1 MAKTIG
7 FWYRKKYNLPP
18 NDPRYL
24 DLTAEEIQAEYWA
37 HQYAENGVH
46 DEVED
51 EDFDL
56 EAELAR
62 NEAEA
67 EAAANAGGDE
77 QWETVNLEQ

>member
-1 MAKTIG
+1 MAKSVG
-7 FWYRKKYNLPP
+7 FWYRKRYNLPP

-24 DLTAEEIQAEYWA
+24 DLTAEEVLAEYWA
-37 HQYAENGVH
+37 HQYAENGVQ

-56 EAELAR
+56 EAELAKI
-62 NEAEA
+62 EAEA